1 MMLLSQEASSPKAA
15 CSTFKLQ
22 GYIKGIPLLFLLD
35 SGSSHSLLNVVHSS
49 SLQGVAS
56 LDHPLSVRVASG
68 NVISCTSHLSNAV
81 WYVHNIQFQSDL
93 KIIPLRNYD
102 LILGMDWLG
111 QYSLMHVDWKHKWL
125 SIEYQGQPT
134 AIHGLQPLV
143 PSGAL
148 LQVRQVEA

>member
-1 MMLLSQEASSPKAA
+1 M
-15 CSTFKLQ
+15 F
-22 GYIKGIPLLFLLD
+22 YIQT
-35 SGSSHSLLNVVHSS
+35 SR
-49 SLQGVAS
+49 GVAS

-93 KIIPLRNYD
+93 KIIPLPNYD

-111 QYSLMHVDWKHKWL
+111 QYCLMHVDWKHKWL